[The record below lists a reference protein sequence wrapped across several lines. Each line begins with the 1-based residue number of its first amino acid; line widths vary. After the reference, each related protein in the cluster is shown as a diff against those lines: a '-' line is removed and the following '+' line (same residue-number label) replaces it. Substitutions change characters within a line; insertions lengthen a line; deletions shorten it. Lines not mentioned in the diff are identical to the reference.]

1 MGKSYKVINEEKGI
15 GISYIPKKPNGV
27 AIIMREPGGDDG
39 SLEGNND
46 WFIKMLDEKSQAGKN
61 MSTYGNRFLE
71 MVKTASNEP
80 NKVGFNDLKDIYFA
94 NIMYNSCGSSLS
106 ENYKN
111 LDEEEKENRINL
123 IIDEI
128 LKDSKK
134 KGIDLKKVF
143 IIKDGF
149 DALTKKEK
157 GLLDDGIEYK
167 IKYKK
172 FSKDGIDYY
181 AVRHPVGSLH
191 ISYEK

>member
-1 MGKSYKVINEEKGI
+1 MGKSYKVINKEKGI

-46 WFIKMLDEKSQAGKN
+46 WFIKMLDEKSQTEKN
-61 MSTYGNRFLE
+61 MSTYRNRFLE

-111 LDEEEKENRINL
+111 LGEEEKENRINL

-134 KGIDLKKVF
+134 KGVDLKKVF
-143 IIKDGF
+143 VIKDGF
-149 DALTKKEK
+149 DALKNQKCSN
-157 GLLDDGIEYK
+157 GLEYRNGDVLEMLKDDKGIE
-167 IKYKK
+167 I
-172 FSKDGIDYY
+172 Y
-181 AVRHPVGSLH
+181 AIYSPLNNPSISLD
-191 ISYEK
+191 

>member
-15 GISYIPKKPNGV
+15 GISYIPKKSNGV

-46 WFIKMLDEKSQAGKN
+46 WFIKMLDEKN
-61 MSTYGNRFLE
+61 MSTYRNRFLE

-111 LDEEEKENRINL
+111 LGEEEKENRINL

-134 KGIDLKKVF
+134 KGVDLKKVF

-181 AVRHPVGSLH
+181 AVRHPVGSPH

>member
-39 SLEGNND
+39 SLVGNND
-46 WFIKMLDEKSQAGKN
+46 WFIKMLDEKNQAEKN
-61 MSTYGNRFLE
+61 MSTYRNRFLE

-111 LDEEEKENRINL
+111 LGEEEKENRINL

-134 KGIDLKKVF
+134 KGVDLKKVF
-143 IIKDGF
+143 VIKDGF
-149 DALTKKEK
+149 DALKKQRCSK
-157 GLLDDGIEYK
+157 GLEYRNGDVLEMFKDDKGIE
-167 IKYKK
+167 I
-172 FSKDGIDYY
+172 Y
-181 AVRHPVGSLH
+181 AIYSPLNKPSISLD
-191 ISYEK
+191 

>member
-46 WFIKMLDEKSQAGKN
+46 WFIKMLDEKSKAEKN
-61 MSTYGNRFLE
+61 MSTYRNRFLE

-111 LDEEEKENRINL
+111 LGEEEKENRINL

-134 KGIDLKKVF
+134 KGIDLVF
-143 IIKDGF
+143 GNRNNSASCRSKS
-149 DALTKKEK
+149 
-157 GLLDDGIEYK
+157 YS
-167 IKYKK
+167 
-172 FSKDGIDYY
+172 SKDYVVWWFASRTNCVLCRHTNHWWILYY
-181 AVRHPVGSLH
+181 N
-191 ISYEK
+191 I

>member
-1 MGKSYKVINEEKGI
+1 MEKSYKVINEEKGI
-15 GISYIPKKPNGV
+15 GMSYIPKKPNGV

-39 SLEGNND
+39 SLVGNND
-46 WFIKMLDEKSQAGKN
+46 WFIKMLDEKSQAEKN
-61 MSTYGNRFLE
+61 MSTYRNRFLE

-111 LDEEEKENRINL
+111 LGEEEKENRINL

-134 KGIDLKKVF
+134 KGVDLKKVF
-143 IIKDGF
+143 VIKDGF
-149 DALTKKEK
+149 DALKKQRCSK
-157 GLLDDGIEYK
+157 GLEYRNGDVLEMFKDDKGIE
-167 IKYKK
+167 I
-172 FSKDGIDYY
+172 Y
-181 AVRHPVGSLH
+181 AIYSPLNKPSISLD
-191 ISYEK
+191 